1 MSTNNVC
8 WLAIETATR
17 NCSVAVFKNEQC
29 LAVVE
34 EFDANKYIHAE
45 RLHSL
50 VEVALSKAGKYFSDL
65 QAILVGD
72 GPGSYTGLRI
82 GVSAAKGY
90 AYALSLPLY
99 AISPL
104 DALHA
109 YWQEH
114 GKDEDICMS
123 VIDARRMEAFSKVF
137 KKRQAPSEM
146 QAIIFEEDTL
156 RDDSNNIAIVGDAA
170 SKLEGLYGK
179 HVFLYPQHPS
189 AAYYG
194 QLGWNLIKDGQSVDM
209 AYYAPNYGK
218 EFSPGKPK
226 S

>member
-1 MSTNNVC
+1 MSTKDVC

-17 NCSVAVFKNEQC
+17 NCSVAVFLNEKS

-34 EFDANKYIHAE
+34 EHDADKYIHAE

-50 VEVALSKAGKYFSDL
+50 VEMALSKANKTFNDL

-99 AISPL
+99 AVSPL

-109 YWQEH
+109 YWEEE
-114 GKDEDICMS
+114 GEGEDICMT
-123 VIDARRMEAFSKVF
+123 VIDARRMEAFSKTF
-137 KKRQAPSEM
+137 KKGQEPCDM

-156 RDDSNNIAIVGDAA
+156 RDDSYTIAVVGDAA

-179 HVFLYPQHPS
+179 HVVLYPQHPS

-194 QLGWNLIKDGQSVDM
+194 RLGWTSIVNGHSVDL